1 VGFVHYRLKSIVDI
15 DRLYNIIILY
25 NKLVVKYHSRLKPS
39 ADYNSFNITIGSR
52 LKPILMFYCRICFLS
67 QQ

>member
-25 NKLVVKYHSRLKPS
+25 NKLVVKYRSQLKPS
-39 ADYNSFNITIGSR
+39 ADNNSFNITISSR
-52 LKPILMFYCRICFLS
+52 LKPILMFYCRICSLS